1 MMRLSVTLIALSL
14 IGCGSSGAASQ
25 RGNDVAQRFQA
36 ACQRAPVSTPK
47 AAQVVRQLCSCT
59 AKKLRSSVRNGDSD
73 DIVETKIETARRACL
88 RKIYPNGI

>member
-1 MMRLSVTLIALSL
+1 MRYALALFACAL
-14 IGCGSSGAASQ
+14 IGCGSPGAASQ

-47 AAQVVRQLCSCT
+47 AAQVIRKLCSCT
-59 AKKLRSSVRNGDSD
+59 AKKLRSSVRNGDGD
-73 DIVETKIETARRACL
+73 DIVESKIETARRACL